1 MAHPVTHFEVN
12 AKDARAMQQF
22 YGDLFGWN
30 IDTSSPQNYGM
41 IDTKASGQGIS
52 GGIGPSQTGE
62 SWVTFYIDTPDPA
75 RTLQNVERLGG
86 RTIMPPMDMGVVTYA
101 LFADPEGNTI
111 GLVKSQPEPQKR
123 STNGRTA
130 TRRATATRSSTRKTT
145 VKKPTAKRSTSRS
158 RATTARSSS
167 RGRSRR

>member
-1 MAHPVTHFEVN
+1 HSGGSAT
-12 AKDARAMQQF
+12 DAREMPQF
-22 YGDLFGWN
+22 DGALFGWN
-30 IDTSSPQNYGM
+30 VDTGSPQDYGM
-41 IDTKASGQGIS
+41 IDTKASRQGIS

-62 SWVTFYIDTPDPA
+62 SLVTFYIDTPDPA

-123 STNGRTA
+123 ST
-130 TRRATATRSSTRKTT
+130 
-145 VKKPTAKRSTSRS
+145 
-158 RATTARSSS
+158 
-167 RGRSRR
+167 